1 MKRLNQLLLM
11 ILLVIA
17 GSNAAYADVVK
28 NYTMNFDS
36 PIVTTEPNFKAAP
49 GWAHIAN
56 KYTFGLSWDGED
68 VYPTYSYAATEG
80 RNGSGALKVGTQTAL
95 THPDYTEKGSTT
107 DLLVTPKLNGTA
119 SIYVKKATEYGTV
132 KFYKATKSTYA
143 NSFNRGALMSDV
155 TIPELST
162 TEWTR
167 IDLPAQENAYVG
179 IYGSDVYF
187 DDFAAESADI
197 IINKSLKLQK
207 VLIKSSTTPDCDA
220 EGNVPFSFEVTLKNM
235 GDCNLAPGDENYS
248 LSLINYSNKNA
259 VLYTTPIAEA
269 LAMGETKTLMFEG
282 TIKKSELIV
291 TANTDRA
298 RVDVKENI
306 SNTSEYGGWLTPIAY
321 EPKMVVK
328 QGTTKIAGGE
338 KYAWGKVN
346 APTAKAFTIENTGA
360 APLNVTAITL
370 PEGFSAD
377 VETPV
382 TVAPHEAK
390 PLNISLSTTTPGDY
404 SGDVTI
410 SAEGFDPL
418 TISVSGTMLDPEKFY
433 VSFEDNKLPAGSYVE
448 SSDWLLAETGM
459 AAKGNAYF
467 LKNKSQNKDDKF
479 VTPLLNVAE
488 GEKLSVDVARG
499 YYTSTGEGCYLNVY
513 YSDDRENWT
522 LARKITATEMSGEK
536 EGTYGHYEGKLST
549 FDITGIPAGNHYIG
563 FGAGYVF
570 IDNIYGFK
578 LQPVAHD
585 WKISG
590 SNIPANGMVNN
601 KYTATASL
609 FNINA
614 ADEEAGSYTATLY
627 LNDEAVVTAEA
638 GKLSAGNDSTFVFTF
653 TPHETGTY
661 QAYIE
666 FKATADGHTAKTA
679 TAEVKIGEE
688 LASKTIQ
695 VGNGT
700 ATNYNTPINWW
711 SADNAL
717 GGQSDI
723 LYKAAMLQE
732 YGLKEGERITSVT
745 YTGKALTSK
754 DFTSMSLDAYV
765 GMVDG
770 TGYTNN
776 DKTDGLQHIS
786 LLNKKAFSVKQ
797 DEEYTTT
804 ITFNEPLVWDGS
816 TSLRVYTDV
825 TSNGNRQYVKINYPL
840 DATYKTAG
848 YKKGSASS
856 FDNANTPI
864 AYIGV
869 EIDPMTVSG
878 SVTSKGNAVAGA
890 KIMLTSGDVLY
901 SGSTAEDGTYSI
913 NVIQTGRKYKMQV
926 TAEGYVDYEE
936 TDSLDVSAGAVR
948 NIELTKATVKVDGKV
963 VYKEAGLA
971 GATVTLS
978 EGETVAYSATTGE
991 AGEYTFDAVEPGKAY
1006 TVKVT
1011 AEKFNAY
1018 TAEAPVQIDEAKT
1031 LDDIVMTKPDFKVYG
1046 VAKWGETPLEGVEV
1060 KMAGDGLESISATTD
1075 AEGKYELT
1083 GVKADEAYTLTAE
1096 DKTGEFK
1103 AVESQEVNSD
1113 VDTEKNFAFSIIPI
1127 SVSIDNTGVKP
1138 FSYKRA
1144 LDFSGTAVKAYVVKK
1159 VNRNY
1164 TELTEIQKV
1173 PAGCGV
1179 ILKADA
1185 DEHSVTPV
1193 EKADAVEGNLLVGT
1207 VDKEFTIEAAS
1218 VGKAWSLKNNDGIMQ
1233 FMSEAGTKVAKNSA
1247 YLAYESTESVIYL
1260 NQADGI
1266 RVITTS
1272 GNGMLDESKPMY
1284 NLAGQRVGKDYK
1296 GVVIQN
1302 GKKYNK

>member
-1 MKRLNQLLLM
+1 
-11 ILLVIA
+11 
-17 GSNAAYADVVK
+17 
-28 NYTMNFDS
+28 
-36 PIVTTEPNFKAAP
+36 
-49 GWAHIAN
+49 
-56 KYTFGLSWDGED
+56 
-68 VYPTYSYAATEG
+68 
-80 RNGSGALKVGTQTAL
+80 
-95 THPDYTEKGSTT
+95 
-107 DLLVTPKLNGTA
+107 
-119 SIYVKKATEYGTV
+119 
-132 KFYKATKSTYA
+132 
-143 NSFNRGALMSDV
+143 
-155 TIPELST
+155 
-162 TEWTR
+162 
-167 IDLPAQENAYVG
+167 
-179 IYGSDVYF
+179 
-187 DDFAAESADI
+187 
-197 IINKSLKLQK
+197 
-207 VLIKSSTTPDCDA
+207 
-220 EGNVPFSFEVTLKNM
+220 
-235 GDCNLAPGDENYS
+235 
-248 LSLINYSNKNA
+248 
-259 VLYTTPIAEA
+259 
-269 LAMGETKTLMFEG
+269 
-282 TIKKSELIV
+282 
-291 TANTDRA
+291 
-298 RVDVKENI
+298 
-306 SNTSEYGGWLTPIAY
+306 
-321 EPKMVVK
+321 
-328 QGTTKIAGGE
+328 
-338 KYAWGKVN
+338 
-346 APTAKAFTIENTGA
+346 
-360 APLNVTAITL
+360 
-370 PEGFSAD
+370 
-377 VETPV
+377 
-382 TVAPHEAK
+382 
-390 PLNISLSTTTPGDY
+390 
-404 SGDVTI
+404 
-410 SAEGFDPL
+410 
-418 TISVSGTMLDPEKFY
+418 
-433 VSFEDNKLPAGSYVE
+433 
-448 SSDWLLAETGM
+448 
-459 AAKGNAYF
+459 
-467 LKNKSQNKDDKF
+467 
-479 VTPLLNVAE
+479 
-488 GEKLSVDVARG
+488 
-499 YYTSTGEGCYLNVY
+499 
-513 YSDDRENWT
+513 
-522 LARKITATEMSGEK
+522 
-536 EGTYGHYEGKLST
+536 
-549 FDITGIPAGNHYIG
+549 
-563 FGAGYVF
+563 
-570 IDNIYGFK
+570 
-578 LQPVAHD
+578 
-585 WKISG
+585 
-590 SNIPANGMVNN
+590 
-601 KYTATASL
+601 
-609 FNINA
+609 
-614 ADEEAGSYTATLY
+614 
-627 LNDEAVVTAEA
+627 
-638 GKLSAGNDSTFVFTF
+638 
-653 TPHETGTY
+653 
-661 QAYIE
+661 
-666 FKATADGHTAKTA
+666 
-679 TAEVKIGEE
+679 
-688 LASKTIQ
+688 
-695 VGNGT
+695 
-700 ATNYNTPINWW
+700 
-711 SADNAL
+711 
-717 GGQSDI
+717 
-723 LYKAAMLQE
+723 MLQE

-745 YTGKALTSK
+745 YSGKALTSK
-754 DFTSMSLDAYV
+754 DFTSLSLDAYV

-786 LLNKKAFSVKQ
+786 LINKEAFSVKQ

-848 YKKGSASS
+848 YKTGSASS
-856 FDNANTPI
+856 FSNANTPI

-913 NVIQTGRKYKMQV
+913 NVIQTGKKYKMQV

-936 TDSLDVSAGAVR
+936 TDSVDVSAGAVK
-948 NIELTKATVKVDGKV
+948 NIELAKATVKVDGKV

-978 EGETVAYSATTGE
+978 EGETVAYSATTDE
-991 AGEYTFDAVEPGKAY
+991 AGAYTFDAVEPGKAY

-1018 TAEAPVQIDEAKT
+1018 TSEAPVQIDEAKT

-1060 KMAGDGLESISATTD
+1060 KLAGEGLEGISATTD

-1127 SVSIDNTGVKP
+1127 SVSIDKTGVKP

-1247 YLAYESTESVIYL
+1247 YLTYESTESVIYL

>member
-1 MKRLNQLLLM
+1 
-11 ILLVIA
+11 
-17 GSNAAYADVVK
+17 
-28 NYTMNFDS
+28 
-36 PIVTTEPNFKAAP
+36 
-49 GWAHIAN
+49 
-56 KYTFGLSWDGED
+56 
-68 VYPTYSYAATEG
+68 
-80 RNGSGALKVGTQTAL
+80 
-95 THPDYTEKGSTT
+95 
-107 DLLVTPKLNGTA
+107 
-119 SIYVKKATEYGTV
+119 
-132 KFYKATKSTYA
+132 
-143 NSFNRGALMSDV
+143 
-155 TIPELST
+155 
-162 TEWTR
+162 
-167 IDLPAQENAYVG
+167 
-179 IYGSDVYF
+179 
-187 DDFAAESADI
+187 
-197 IINKSLKLQK
+197 
-207 VLIKSSTTPDCDA
+207 
-220 EGNVPFSFEVTLKNM
+220 
-235 GDCNLAPGDENYS
+235 
-248 LSLINYSNKNA
+248 
-259 VLYTTPIAEA
+259 
-269 LAMGETKTLMFEG
+269 
-282 TIKKSELIV
+282 
-291 TANTDRA
+291 
-298 RVDVKENI
+298 
-306 SNTSEYGGWLTPIAY
+306 
-321 EPKMVVK
+321 
-328 QGTTKIAGGE
+328 
-338 KYAWGKVN
+338 
-346 APTAKAFTIENTGA
+346 
-360 APLNVTAITL
+360 
-370 PEGFSAD
+370 
-377 VETPV
+377 
-382 TVAPHEAK
+382 
-390 PLNISLSTTTPGDY
+390 
-404 SGDVTI
+404 
-410 SAEGFDPL
+410 
-418 TISVSGTMLDPEKFY
+418 
-433 VSFEDNKLPAGSYVE
+433 
-448 SSDWLLAETGM
+448 
-459 AAKGNAYF
+459 
-467 LKNKSQNKDDKF
+467 
-479 VTPLLNVAE
+479 
-488 GEKLSVDVARG
+488 
-499 YYTSTGEGCYLNVY
+499 
-513 YSDDRENWT
+513 
-522 LARKITATEMSGEK
+522 
-536 EGTYGHYEGKLST
+536 
-549 FDITGIPAGNHYIG
+549 
-563 FGAGYVF
+563 
-570 IDNIYGFK
+570 
-578 LQPVAHD
+578 
-585 WKISG
+585 
-590 SNIPANGMVNN
+590 
-601 KYTATASL
+601 
-609 FNINA
+609 
-614 ADEEAGSYTATLY
+614 
-627 LNDEAVVTAEA
+627 
-638 GKLSAGNDSTFVFTF
+638 
-653 TPHETGTY
+653 
-661 QAYIE
+661 
-666 FKATADGHTAKTA
+666 
-679 TAEVKIGEE
+679 
-688 LASKTIQ
+688 
-695 VGNGT
+695 
-700 ATNYNTPINWW
+700 
-711 SADNAL
+711 
-717 GGQSDI
+717 
-723 LYKAAMLQE
+723 MLQE

-786 LLNKKAFSVKQ
+786 LINKEAFSVKQ
-797 DEEYTTT
+797 NEEYTTT

-816 TSLRVYTDV
+816 TSLRVYTDI

-848 YKKGSASS
+848 YKTGSASS
-856 FDNANTPI
+856 FSNANTPI

-878 SVTSKGNAVAGA
+878 SVTSKGSAVAGA

-936 TDSLDVSAGAVR
+936 TDSVDVSAGAVK

-978 EGETVAYSATTGE
+978 EGETVAYSATTND

-1060 KMAGDGLESISATTD
+1060 KMAGDGLESITATTD

-1185 DEHSVTPV
+1185 DEYSVTPV